1 MSKQPKNTGRDQ
13 VGRFQKGVSGNPSGR
28 PRGSRNRATRLAEA
42 MLEHEAEELMRQAID
57 LAKSGDTVALRLCI
71 ERLVAKRTERAIQ
84 FELPSIREPKDALEA
99 ISQIARG
106 VAEGELTAREADALV
121 GLVETMLKAI
131 EVVEI
136 DSRLRALEE
145 RIANDKGP

>member
-1 MSKQPKNTGRDQ
+1 
-13 VGRFQKGVSGNPSGR
+13 
-28 PRGSRNRATRLAEA
+28 